1 MVMGVQRGG
10 LRLRDRLITVVA
22 VWLVLTVAGAA
33 GSVVSG
39 RAASAVTASTLFV
52 VLLGTYSMSTAPGRR
67 AATAVYMG
75 AGVGILPLAF
85 TLLLLID
92 RTDRYDLAWLF
103 VGGRVGFTL
112 RGAIDS
118 GFVVVWLVWWMSVL
132 LLIYLSL
139 APRMLFAG
147 KERVGQ
153 SFETNP
159 ES

>member
-1 MVMGVQRGG
+1 
-10 LRLRDRLITVVA
+10 
-22 VWLVLTVAGAA
+22 
-33 GSVVSG
+33 
-39 RAASAVTASTLFV
+39 
-52 VLLGTYSMSTAPGRR
+52 
-67 AATAVYMG
+67 MG